1 MGCNSTRQADIAQDR
16 KRIKREHESRQAPAR
31 PTPSLPRGIAR
42 PVPKESAATA
52 QTYGSSYTEKHLLER
67 DFMLE
72 NIVKRNQNKFIDV
85 SMQLT
90 PLDEKEA
97 VDRVQKYSRIKLPIG
112 NVKENTLP
120 KPVEGDIKTI
130 TSILCDKEFR
140 LKEKLISDFG
150 AMIKLLKDM
159 DNDRVEEKTLITV
172 SW

>member
-1 MGCNSTRQADIAQDR
+1 
-16 KRIKREHESRQAPAR
+16 
-31 PTPSLPRGIAR
+31 
-42 PVPKESAATA
+42 
-52 QTYGSSYTEKHLLER
+52 
-67 DFMLE
+67 MLE

-97 VDRVQKYSRIKLPIG
+97 VDRVQKYSRIKLPVGNAKG
-112 NVKENTLP
+112 NVLP
-120 KPVEGDIKTI
+120 KPIEGDIKTI

-140 LKEKLISDFG
+140 LEEKMISDFG
-150 AMIKLLKDM
+150 AMIKILKDI